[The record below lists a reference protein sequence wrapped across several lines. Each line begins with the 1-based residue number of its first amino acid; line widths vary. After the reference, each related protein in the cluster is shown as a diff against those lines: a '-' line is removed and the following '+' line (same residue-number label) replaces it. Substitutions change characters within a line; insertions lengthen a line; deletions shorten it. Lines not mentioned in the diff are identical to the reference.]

1 MVNLKQ
7 YILDNFGEDKLLDY
21 LVSTLN
27 ETLGQ
32 DSYYNSL
39 KKYVKV
45 NVDKE
50 SVFDLTEISDVL
62 TDYEIT
68 KINSINTV
76 LNNED
81 LSFCSE
87 EELNKIYSKLELMGG

>member
-32 DSYYNSL
+32 DNYYNSI

-45 NVDKE
+45 NVDKDDI
-50 SVFDLTEISDVL
+50 FDLTEISDVL

-76 LNNED
+76 LNYED

-87 EELNKIYSKLELMGG
+87 EELNKIYNKLELMGG